1 MSEISIF
8 FLDNSKNIKEEKIIT
23 KSNNYHLFLEEI
35 KQKFKDLPIY
45 YEIYTLDK
53 NEKEIIIKDEKSF
66 KKLGEILFIREANKE
81 KLKMSLFDMAY
92 NRLSESKREI
102 LSEKF
107 SCLICSNIIKNEN
120 PYLCYICQKIF
131 HENCLNNWDKQCKS
145 QNKNLVCPGCR
156 NELALEKWKK
166 N

>member
-53 NEKEIIIKDEKSF
+53 NEKEIIIKDEESF

-81 KLKMSLFDMAY
+81 KLKMSL
-92 NRLSESKREI
+92 L
-102 LSEKF
+102 
-107 SCLICSNIIKNEN
+107 
-120 PYLCYICQKIF
+120 
-131 HENCLNNWDKQCKS
+131 
-145 QNKNLVCPGCR
+145 
-156 NELALEKWKK
+156 
-166 N
+166 

>member
-53 NEKEIIIKDEKSF
+53 NEKEIIIKDEESF
-66 KKLGEILFIREANKE
+66 KNLGEILFVREANKE
-81 KLKMSLFDMAY
+81 KLKMSL
-92 NRLSESKREI
+92 L
-102 LSEKF
+102 
-107 SCLICSNIIKNEN
+107 
-120 PYLCYICQKIF
+120 
-131 HENCLNNWDKQCKS
+131 
-145 QNKNLVCPGCR
+145 
-156 NELALEKWKK
+156 
-166 N
+166 